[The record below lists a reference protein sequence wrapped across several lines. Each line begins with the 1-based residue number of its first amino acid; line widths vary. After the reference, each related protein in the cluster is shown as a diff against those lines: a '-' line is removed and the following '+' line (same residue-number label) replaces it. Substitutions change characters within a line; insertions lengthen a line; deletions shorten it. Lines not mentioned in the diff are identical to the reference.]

1 MAATDFKDYYQVL
14 GVSKNASADE
24 IKKAYRKLA
33 RKYHPD
39 LNPGD
44 KQAEARFKEINE
56 AQEVL
61 SDPEKRRKYDQYGQ
75 YWQQVG
81 QGGATPGA
89 GRGAGVNADFGN
101 FDFSQYGNFEEFINE
116 ILGRT
121 AGTRSRTAGT
131 RSRTYQRTTTTSG
144 GFDGFSEGFS
154 SSYSDV
160 SGQDSEAAIA
170 LSFAEAFNGTQKQFR
185 IGSETVKVRIPAGA
199 KTGSRLRIKGKGQ
212 PSPFSGQRGDLYLN
226 IELQSHPLFKFQGDN
241 LVAEIPITPEEAVLG
256 AEVGVPTPDGKV
268 TMKVPAGVDSGQS
281 LRLRNK
287 GWSLPNNRRSDLM
300 VKLKIVTPKDLSSTE
315 REYYQKLRQAS
326 SYNPRKGLEDMRL

>member
-14 GVSKNASADE
+14 GISKNASADE

-44 KQAEARFKEINE
+44 AQAEARFKEVNE

-81 QGGATPGA
+81 QGAPP
-89 GRGAGVNADFGN
+89 GRGASGFNNVNVDAGG

-121 AGTRSRTAGT
+121 GGRSS
-131 RSRTYQRTTTTSG
+131 RSYSRSTSTG
-144 GFDGFSEGFS
+144 GFDGFSTGGFGNN
-154 SSYSDV
+154 YSDIPA
-160 SGQDSEAAIA
+160 QDSEAAIA

-185 IGSETVKVRIPAGA
+185 IGNETIKVRIPAGA

-212 PSPFSGQRGDLYLN
+212 PSPFSSGQRGDLYLN
-226 IELQSHPLFKFQGDN
+226 IELQPHPLFKFQGDN

-256 AEVGVPTPDGKV
+256 AEIDVPTPDGKV
-268 TMKVPAGVDSGQS
+268 TMKVPPGIDSGQS
-281 LRLRNK
+281 LRLKNK
-287 GWSLPNNRRSDLM
+287 GWRKPSDRRSDLM
-300 VKLKIVTPKDLSSTE
+300 VKLKIVTPKNLTQAE
-315 REYYQKLRQAS
+315 REYYQKLHQAS
-326 SYNPRKGLEDMRL
+326 SYNPRQNLEDLRL